1 MLDKTIPTNVII
13 TYIFLMATKMIAW
26 MVIFW
31 QMKCAIQTNI
41 DWFAIIDTLCKVAF
55 FLFLWLHENRKLQIN
70 MHFGLTSFCYPF
82 CIVLYMPKALN
93 YSCFTHFHNEDAWY
107 SWVPNKRINVSAI
120 SIMRMPGMFWPGS
133 SYKNIYVLGSCF

>member
-31 QMKCAIQTNI
+31 QMKCAIQANI

-55 FLFLWLHENRKLQIN
+55 FLFVWLHENRKLQIN

-82 CIVLYMPKALN
+82 CNVLYMPKALN